1 MVLLNSSTV
10 MLTGGLH
17 NYTFSAD
24 TYLLNMKSNE
34 WVKGPSFKTARC
46 CQGCGRIR
54 KNLNSEKFDVIAV
67 GGWNGVFLKSVEIYD
82 HTISEWRAGIKSLRF
97 YSHNY
102 RKNDSLFIAFTREIT
117 AV

>member
-1 MVLLNSSTV
+1 

-46 CQGCGRIR
+46 IQGCGRIR

-102 RKNDSLFIAFTREIT
+102 RKNDSWFIAFTREIT

>member
-1 MVLLNSSTV
+1 

-17 NYTFSAD
+17 NYIVSAD

-34 WVKGPSFKTARC
+34 WVKGPSFKTARWRH
-46 CQGCGRIR
+46 GCGRIR

-67 GGWNGVFLKSVEIYD
+67 GGGAKSVEIYD

-102 RKNDSLFIAFTREIT
+102 RKNDSLFIAFCIS
-117 AV
+117 